1 MSSHRCDFAL
11 QGEPVVRAATTT
23 AEDFGFSRPSR
34 VADNGGIFSAAEGD
48 GVPGGSPWTE
58 RSTVIVEDMRAHLDR
73 RRLRENAD
81 LITSRRGFFGSVVA
95 TVSAILRSRY
105 LQNVRRSLL
114 LAVSMWS
121 WYVFNTKTYVKP
133 EYED

>member
-1 MSSHRCDFAL
+1 MAVGSAW
-11 QGEPVVRAATTT
+11 ATH
-23 AEDFGFSRPSR
+23 SNS
-34 VADNGGIFSAAEGD
+34 
-48 GVPGGSPWTE
+48 
-58 RSTVIVEDMRAHLDR
+58 IVEDMRAHLDR

-81 LITSRRGFFGSVVA
+81 LITSRRGLFGSVVA
-95 TVSAILRSRY
+95 TVNAILRSRY